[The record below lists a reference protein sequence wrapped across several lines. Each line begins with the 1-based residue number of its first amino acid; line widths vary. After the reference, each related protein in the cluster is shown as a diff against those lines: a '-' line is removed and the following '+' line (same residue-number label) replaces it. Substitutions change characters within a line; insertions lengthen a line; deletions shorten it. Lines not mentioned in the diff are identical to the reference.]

1 MPLCNVAVKV
11 YLVIIFMVHNRFI
24 LLPIPLFHIIFIQLT
39 LYMIEI
45 QIQINNFGKGTVHV
59 RYTIKV

>member
-24 LLPIPLFHIIFIQLT
+24 LLLPLFQIIFIQLT